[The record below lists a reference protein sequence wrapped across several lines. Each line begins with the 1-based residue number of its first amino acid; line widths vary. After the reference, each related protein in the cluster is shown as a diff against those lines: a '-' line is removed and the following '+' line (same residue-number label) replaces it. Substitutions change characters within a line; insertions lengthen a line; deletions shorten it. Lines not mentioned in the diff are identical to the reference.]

1 MFSLQDMGAASRL
14 RTDRLLDKRCRD
26 QLNQT
31 KVIASLDRKEGNTI
45 GIQIQSAYL
54 ETETAESRAGDY
66 VLCFVIV
73 DEVQSSTRS
82 PAV

>member
-14 RTDRLLDKRCRD
+14 RADRLLERCRD

-45 GIQIQSAYL
+45 GIQIQSAYF
-54 ETETAESRAGDY
+54 ETET
-66 VLCFVIV
+66 
-73 DEVQSSTRS
+73 
-82 PAV
+82 